1 MEERTRGGGSGA
13 VSERMVST
21 VVEQG
26 ARTQVLVNLCE
37 KIAETLY
44 DGNLVIH
51 RTKGGYQAAF
61 SESIG
66 TSRQEFERPLF
77 FSTIDQALENLILTH
92 PRRGQDVA
100 PGTWGQSAQ
109 R

>member
-1 MEERTRGGGSGA
+1 MEERTRGGSGA

-37 KIAETLY
+37 KITETLY
-44 DGNLVIH
+44 NGNLVIR
-51 RTKGGYQAAF
+51 RTTDGYQATF
-61 SESIG
+61 GESIAG
-66 TSRQEFERPLF
+66 SSFPF
-77 FSTIDQALENLILTH
+77 FLTIDQALENLILTH
-92 PRRGQDVA
+92 PKRGQDVA